1 MFTFNFNNCKIMAFC
16 DTIFIS
22 ITIFIKTYVYIIQW
36 SSFPHFLMR
45 HGILPLTLVL
55 YPIAFFC
62 YFTKIIYLDNL
73 KNKHC
78 HYLQMTSFCMF
89 YLLIYDSLVD
99 NRLHFG
105 LFLRSA
111 LCLRFGLYWVFG
123 LDLLSWNHLSSLVCE
138 SINTPD
144 CVSGTYVAKN
154 ASTRRKK
161 TW

>member
-1 MFTFNFNNCKIMAFC
+1 
-16 DTIFIS
+16 
-22 ITIFIKTYVYIIQW
+22 
-36 SSFPHFLMR
+36 
-45 HGILPLTLVL
+45 
-55 YPIAFFC
+55 
-62 YFTKIIYLDNL
+62 
-73 KNKHC
+73 
-78 HYLQMTSFCMF
+78 MF

-99 NRLHFG
+99 NRLNFG

-123 LDLLSWNHLSSLVCE
+123 LCLLSWNHLTSLVCE

-161 TW
+161 TWSKKCIIYVTCVVEKSLVFTFIMSKLRSTVFGSSIQWLNFVFDGDERKYELWEAKILGYLKLKG